1 MGFDTSGMFN
11 AFSGTIFGL
20 GNAAIGNNM
29 QNQQQE
35 FMQNLS
41 IKGQKEM
48 AEFNYKLGKR
58 MWNETGAEAQR
69 KQLEK
74 AGLNVAL
81 MYGGKGGGGQTASVN
96 PGNVGQGT
104 ATRPDILQGLSLMAN
119 MKQAEASANLANA
132 QAEKAKAETEKTKGV
147 DTEKVK
153 REIESLTQGINNA
166 KASEELTKIQNRI
179 LSVDANI
186 KEMTIDESIEY
197 VKGLT
202 EYQSKQIEAIG
213 YENDVNS
220 KLIKTKIDT
229 AKAELTNIL
238 LNNALTKAQTAQSI
252 QLTEESKNKILQ
264 EWQKVYQGWSNLS
277 IQERKNK
284 IETFKAN
291 LQSENPSVMQVVGK
305 VLNHFTNLG
314 RNDIGDEK
322 DGHRKVDDDI
332 KW

>member
-20 GNAAIGNNM
+20 GNASIGNNM

-58 MWNETGAEAQR
+58 MWNETGSEAQR

-119 MKQAEASANLANA
+119 MKNAEASANLANA

-147 DTEKVK
+147 DTAKVSQEIINLKQDNVTEKGKSRLTEMEADIKEVESFITTATMQDSIDRIK
-153 REIESLTQGINNA
+153 NESLLA
-166 KASEELTKIQNRI
+166 YQNLKQLEYRNQ
-179 LSVDANI
+179 VD
-186 KEMTIDESIEY
+186 KET
-197 VKGLT
+197 
-202 EYQSKQIEAIG
+202 
-213 YENDVNS
+213 VN
-220 KLIKTKIDT
+220 
-229 AKAELTNIL
+229 TNIGIIKQNYTNL
-238 LNNALTKAQTAQSI
+238 LLETVQRKLTATKTEEEIKKIKQDVENSI
-252 QLTEESKNKILQ
+252 QLVINDSRKTNIQDRQQLWQEQSIKI
-264 EWQKVYQGWSNLS
+264 
-277 IQERKNK
+277 
-284 IETFKAN
+284 
-291 LQSENPSVMQVVGK
+291 
-305 VLNHFTNLG
+305 
-314 RNDIGDEK
+314 DEK
-322 DGHRKVDDDI
+322 LREAGLDQNERRLMLDTFRTLLDMSPTETTFNK
-332 KW
+332 K

>member
-20 GNAAIGNNM
+20 GNASIGNNM

-58 MWNETGAEAQR
+58 MWNETGSEAQR

-119 MKQAEASANLANA
+119 MKNAEASANLANA

-147 DTEKVK
+147 DTAKVSQEIINLKQDNVTEKGKSRLTEMEADIKEVESFITTATMQDSIDRIK
-153 REIESLTQGINNA
+153 NESLLA
-166 KASEELTKIQNRI
+166 YQNLKQLEYRNQ
-179 LSVDANI
+179 VD
-186 KEMTIDESIEY
+186 KET
-197 VKGLT
+197 
-202 EYQSKQIEAIG
+202 
-213 YENDVNS
+213 VN
-220 KLIKTKIDT
+220 
-229 AKAELTNIL
+229 TNIGIIKQNYTNML
-238 LNNALTKAQTAQSI
+238 LETVQRKLTATKTEEEIKKIKQDVENSI
-252 QLTEESKNKILQ
+252 QLVINDSRKTNIQDRQQLWQEQSIKI
-264 EWQKVYQGWSNLS
+264 
-277 IQERKNK
+277 
-284 IETFKAN
+284 
-291 LQSENPSVMQVVGK
+291 
-305 VLNHFTNLG
+305 
-314 RNDIGDEK
+314 DEK
-322 DGHRKVDDDI
+322 LRESGLDQNERRLMLDTFRTLLDMSPTETTFNK
-332 KW
+332 K